1 MKKIQVEIKGIS
13 PLLMNSA
20 KSMIDNALG
29 GEMQMKTKKY
39 DPKEEAEKVAHRN
52 EKGKLFVPS
61 VAVRAAMINASSFKK
76 IGKYAAKAIISAGVY
91 IPEPELI
98 LDTQKYEIDARTV
111 VIQRSRV
118 VKFRPII
125 KDWKLKFE
133 MLYNDTLIADD
144 KIIKQILIEAG
155 QRIGLLDFR
164 PQKTG
169 SFGMFEVTKWTV
181 SK

>member
-1 MKKIQVEIKGIS
+1 MKKIQVELKGIS

-20 KSMIDNALG
+20 KAMIDQALG
-29 GEMQMKTKKY
+29 SEMQLKTKKY

-52 EKGKLFVPS
+52 KKGKLFVPS

-76 IGKYAAKAIISAGVY
+76 IGKYAAKSIVSASVY

-98 LDTQKYEIDARTV
+98 LNKQDYEIDARTV

-118 VKFRPII
+118 VKFRPLIE
-125 KDWKLKFE
+125 DWKLKFE
-133 MLYNDTLIADD
+133 MLYNEELIDE
-144 KIIKQILIEAG
+144 KFIKQILIEAG

-169 SFGMFEVTKWTV
+169 SFGMFTVTSWKV
-181 SK
+181 GK

>member
-1 MKKIQVEIKGIS
+1 MKKIQVEIKGMS

-20 KSMIDNALG
+20 KAMIDSALG
-29 GEMQMKTKKY
+29 AEMQVKTKKY

-52 EKGKLFVPS
+52 SAGKLFVPS
-61 VAVRAAMINASSFKK
+61 TAVRAAMINASSFKK
-76 IGKYAAKAIISAGVY
+76 IGKYAAKSIVSAAVY

-98 LDTQKYEIDARTV
+98 LDKQKYEVDARTV
-111 VIQRSRV
+111 VIQRNRV

-133 MLYNDTLIADD
+133 ILYNEDLIDE
-144 KIIKQILIEAG
+144 KFIKMILTEAG

-169 SFGMFEVTKWTV
+169 SFGMFTISSWKPA
-181 SK
+181 K